1 MPPLFQ
7 KPLVP
12 YYLARA
18 FSKTLHSGKSDI
30 RLSKNTLIDT
40 IHRIWFCLQIHKSHF
55 EDMADT
61 DSTDGTLGGISDEE
75 DQDKE
80 ASSKYFVALWTP
92 LCWKSKK
99 IRIMIM
105 CLIHFYKSANIAES
119 EEERNE

>member
-1 MPPLFQ
+1 MPPLFK

-18 FSKTLHSGKSDI
+18 FSKTLDCGRSDI
-30 RLSKNTLIDT
+30 RLSKNTLIDP
-40 IHRIWFCLQIHKSHF
+40 IHQWFYLQIHKSHF

-61 DSTDGTLGGISDEE
+61 VSTDETLEGISDEE

-92 LCWKSKK
+92 FCWKSRK
-99 IRIMIM
+99 
-105 CLIHFYKSANIAES
+105 YE
-119 EEERNE
+119 

>member
-80 ASSKYFVALWTP
+80 ASSKYFLHFGHHFAGKV
-92 LCWKSKK
+92 KK
-99 IRIMIM
+99 
-105 CLIHFYKSANIAES
+105 
-119 EEERNE
+119 